1 MKSLNLPLLGDA
13 IPKQGNLFSRAF
25 GKMILFLTGW
35 KFEGAP
41 PNLAKFVIIA
51 APHTSN
57 WDAFYGLSA
66 VLALGL
72 DARWMAKHTLFKGA
86 FGKFLQWLGGVPI
99 RRDASYGVVHK
110 VGSLFKEK
118 ERFVLAITP
127 EGTRKKVKNWKT
139 GFYYIALEAK
149 VPIAMGFLD
158 YSRRVLGF
166 GPGLFPSGDLR
177 ADFEKFQIFYS
188 KIVARRPE
196 KFNPVLLSQENFKVK
211 EHKQTDV
218 KNT

>member
-1 MKSLNLPLLGDA
+1 MKKLNLPILGDTV
-13 IPKQGNLFSRAF
+13 PRRGNAFSRAF
-25 GKMILFLTGW
+25 GKIILYFTGW

-41 PNLAKFVIIA
+41 PDEAKFVIIA

-72 DARWMAKHTLFKGA
+72 DARWMAKHTLFKGVV
-86 FGKFLQWLGGVPI
+86 GKLLQWLGGVPI

-118 ERFVLAITP
+118 KQFALAITP

-139 GFYYIALEAK
+139 GFYYIALEAS

-166 GPGLFPSGDLR
+166 GPTLAPSGDLS
-177 ADFEKFQIFYS
+177 ADFEKFQIFYA
-188 KIVARRPE
+188 KVVARRPE
-196 KFNPVLLSQENFKVK
+196 KFNPVLLSRESLK
-211 EHKQTDV
+211 EKGHKKTDV
-218 KNT
+218 ENS